1 MSPSYKLR
9 TIVITRNLTQSSS
22 LNIPYAVVIKRL
34 MRQYVSI
41 WKEPFRRLFN
51 LNLYVA
57 IAIRSNML
65 FAKKYVVLD
74 DDDHDV
80 RQIKDDD
87 VVVKLLH
94 CNTHEDSMCRSCC
107 CKLCSFLRWQ
117 CVPKKEVNSC
127 RLLWG
132 T

>member
-1 MSPSYKLR
+1 MYIKSQMSPSYKLR

-74 DDDHDV
+74 DD
-80 RQIKDDD
+80 

-117 CVPKKEVNSC
+117 CVPKKEVKSC